1 MVCVNISDTMREIE
15 MRPSC
20 NKSECS
26 PSYVGLS
33 WFKWTTRWE
42 TVSAQ
47 YRQWGCI
54 AGSVFITNNPDTP
67 GTIATIPTHRGSR
80 GTMPDLWPYTFYISK
95 PGTKRIHKQFP
106 AMSGHASISR
116 FYVVT
121 GLAFLPQNDSIQKAA
136 LPSSASLPPSCMTW
150 RDALLPP
157 CSVFREQKI
166 SSH

>member
-1 MVCVNISDTMREIE
+1 MCKHLEHDARNRTEALYRY
-15 MRPSC
+15 
-20 NKSECS
+20 ECS
-26 PSYVGLS
+26 PSYVDLS
-33 WFKWTTRWE
+33 WYKWTTRWE